1 MAKDIKILK
10 ELLNSK
16 DIIYPHQLFYGL
28 NMSENDFISI
38 GELLEKS
45 REETTKKFITI
56 RNIGNSIIQ
65 KNGIVQGIY
74 YRETDIPELV
84 LIFRS
89 QNPLNWERRKMDAD
103 EKVKK
108 AQKEKK
114 DTEKKANENALEKA
128 QEEAKD
134 NENAPVNPTLSDK
147 DLDKIDEKVK
157 KVAAASEA
165 VAQLE
170 KEQKEYQEKYK
181 DILAEIASYDINEKI
196 KIRNG
201 EAVFDTDDYDSR
213 LPAITINEQ
222 ILDYLLNSTN
232 LGSDLDIALV
242 GTYVD
247 ELKQFK
253 AALESGILYPD
264 FYAKDYTGT
273 LGIQS
278 KHRGLT
284 ILKPN
289 NSMTIPSDFGKIK
302 VYLNSDS
309 FWHSFKLVYTA
320 DDNDYDLTAD
330 FNHSGRII
338 NRGFIH
344 KALLP
349 EPYRN
354 NK

>member
-28 NMSENDFISI
+28 NMSESDFLSI
-38 GELLEKS
+38 GSLLEKS
-45 REETTKKFITI
+45 HEETIKKYITI

-65 KNGIVQGIY
+65 KNGIIQGIY

-84 LIFRS
+84 LIFRDK
-89 QNPLNWERRKMDAD
+89 NPLNWAKRKKAAD

-108 AQKEKK
+108 AQKDKK
-114 DTEKKANENALEKA
+114 DTEKKANENAIEKA
-128 QEEAKD
+128 SEDAQD
-134 NENAPVNPTLSDK
+134 NENSQPNPQLSAK
-147 DLDKIDEKVK
+147 DLDKINEKEQ
-157 KVAAASEA
+157 KVASAFEE
-165 VAQLE
+165 VQQLE

-181 DILAEIASYDINEKI
+181 DVLAEIASYDITEKI
-196 KIRNG
+196 KINNG
-201 EAVFDTDDYDSR
+201 EAVFNTDDYDCR
-213 LPAITINEQ
+213 FPAITINEQ

-242 GTYVD
+242 STYVD

-253 AALESGILYPD
+253 AALEAGTLYPD

-278 KHRGLT
+278 RHRGLT

-289 NSMTIPSDFGKIK
+289 NSMTIPSDFGKIT
-302 VYLNSDS
+302 VYLNADT
-309 FWHSFKLVYTA
+309 FWHVFKLVYTA
-320 DDNDYDLTAD
+320 DDNDYDISSDL
-330 FNHSGRII
+330 NNCGEII
-338 NRGFIH
+338 NRGFVH

-349 EPYRN
+349 EPYRKN
-354 NK
+354 Q